1 MVIDGQQMTAKPN
14 DNKQRTKNK
23 DMSERSREI
32 LKTYFETGD
41 KPTQAQFV
49 DLIDSLFSL
58 QDDGGAKVKL
68 LLEALQLNN
77 RLTKSAVRGADFA
90 LNRRGKGDVMDA
102 TFRVDSMNNILKGD
116 LWIYWLDGS
125 GGTDALVEGDWVIA
139 MRDNPDNF
147 NYEDTANW
155 WILHFGDT
163 SVNHNTIELQHY
175 RTSPTAES
183 PTITIPGIHA
193 QVVSLTINKLTY
205 YGKLDDGNFG
215 IYDFV
220 YSYVGTDTV
229 ITLNY
234 LILDFMFQTSMVI
247 DVLYK
252 LIIQ

>member
-1 MVIDGQQMTAKPN
+1 
-14 DNKQRTKNK
+14 
-23 DMSERSREI
+23 MSERSRAI
-32 LKTYFETGD
+32 LKSYFETGD

-58 QDDGGAKVKL
+58 QEDGGAKVKL

-90 LNRRGKGDVMDA
+90 LNRRGKGDVTDP
-102 TFRVDSMNNILKGD
+102 TFKSLMTSALQGD
-116 LWIYWLDGS
+116 FWIYEVGS
-125 GGTDALVEGDWVIA
+125 GGGSDALTEGDWVIA
-139 MRDNPDNF
+139 MSDNPDNF